1 MYTQVESFTASK
13 ITSFTKAMV
22 GALFL
27 VWGSMIYLLFR
38 SKSLNIYLWSK
49 ALGISSF
56 IDSLRACVGKW
67 EIPDMVIYSL
77 PDGLYCA
84 AYILL
89 IDAIWNNN
97 NGIIKYIFISLVP
110 FATIISEILQYYGLV
125 KGTFDIYDL
134 LCYLL
139 PTIIYIT
146 IKI

>member
-38 SKSLNIYLWSK
+38 SKSL
-49 ALGISSF
+49 
-56 IDSLRACVGKW
+56 DSLRACVGKW